1 MQMANLELATF
12 PQTLN
17 RKGYSTFDG
26 SEVNSLRNLAK
37 QCYSPSIQP
46 ASIVSNFAFSGS
58 VRQATVRLVIM
69 VITLSN
75 SMFIKGFPTAQ
86 SLASEIQNIF
96 KNNFNFYL
104 IGAFQLILC
113 R

>member
-17 RKGYSTFDG
+17 RKSYGTFDG

-46 ASIVSNFAFSGS
+46 ASSVSNFGFSGS
-58 VRQATVRLVIM
+58 VRQTTVRLVVM
-69 VITLSN
+69 VIILSD

-96 KNNFNFYL
+96 KITLTF
-104 IGAFQLILC
+104 I
-113 R
+113 

>member
-12 PQTLN
+12 PKTLN
-17 RKGYSTFDG
+17 RKGYGTFDG

-37 QCYSPSIQP
+37 QCYLPSIQP
-46 ASIVSNFAFSGS
+46 ASGVSNFGFSGS
-58 VRQATVRLVIM
+58 VRQATVRLVEI
-69 VITLSN
+69 VITLSD
-75 SMFIKGFPTAQ
+75 SVFIKGFSTAQ
-86 SLASEIQNIF
+86 SLASEIHNIF

-104 IGAFQLILC
+104 IEAFQLILC